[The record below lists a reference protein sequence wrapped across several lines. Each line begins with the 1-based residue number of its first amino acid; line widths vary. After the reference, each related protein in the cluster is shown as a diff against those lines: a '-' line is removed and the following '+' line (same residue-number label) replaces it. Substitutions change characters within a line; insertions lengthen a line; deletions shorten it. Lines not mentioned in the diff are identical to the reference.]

1 MVEMC
6 AYPAL
11 HNPLFD
17 PDVVAFFTRALSQH
31 QLAQSY
37 LFLDGGTA
45 DTLGFSRALAKA
57 LFCDAGGCDQCETC
71 YKIEHDIHPDVHV
84 LSPEGPSGY
93 LIDQAREVIAQAAQA
108 PATAQQKLF
117 IITDAHML
125 LGAPANALLKTV
137 EEPPEHTH
145 FIFLAAQAAHV
156 LPTLVSRSQIVPF
169 SAPSYMFLQD
179 YLVGKTGA
187 SQAEAA
193 IALKTFQN
201 QQKALR
207 FLSTPRLKEARTE
220 FLRTLFLLE
229 TSSWY
234 ELLVKAEGLS
244 DLAKACA
251 LDMLEPS
258 QEDEIDEA
266 FFSAKQM
273 KEREA
278 AKKRAEQAQVHIV
291 ASALLSI
298 GESFFSDVLLAKTG
312 ASSVTNQDVQSELQ
326 LYAQKIQT
334 DQVLSATHLIA
345 EARKNLASRVNPQL
359 VFEALLLGLKENI
372 CQK

>member
-1 MVEMC
+1 MC
-6 AYPAL
+6 AYPAF
-11 HNPLFD
+11 HTPLLD
-17 PDVVAFFTRALSQH
+17 PDVVSFFTRALSQN

-37 LFLDGGTA
+37 LFLDGGAA

-169 SAPSYMFLQD
+169 SAPSYTFLQD

-193 IALKTFQN
+193 IALKTFQS

-234 ELLVKAEGLS
+234 ELLVKAETVS
-244 DLAKACA
+244 DLVTTCA
-251 LDMLEPS
+251 RELLEPA

-266 FFSAKQM
+266 FFSAKQI
-273 KEREA
+273 KERDA
-278 AKKRAEQAQVHIV
+278 AKKRAEQAHVHIV

-326 LYAQKIQT
+326 LYAQKTQT